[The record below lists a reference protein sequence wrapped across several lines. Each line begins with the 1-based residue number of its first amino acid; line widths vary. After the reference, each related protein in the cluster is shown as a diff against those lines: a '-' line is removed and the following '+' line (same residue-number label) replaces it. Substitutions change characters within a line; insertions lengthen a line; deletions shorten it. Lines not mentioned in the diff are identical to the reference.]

1 MIEIYIILSL
11 VIGIGIGYFLASQNS
26 STNDED
32 IDSIKK
38 EMENTFKALALDVN
52 RSNTEEF
59 FKLAN
64 DKFQGLSKESDK
76 NLETKTNFDVNHPGA
91 LKAPMVGTA
100 YVSPEPGK
108 APFIRIGDTVSKNQP
123 LLIVEAMKVMNTITA
138 PKGGKVVFIGFEDGQ
153 PVEFEQLLVII
164 E

>member
-1 MIEIYIILSL
+1 MKE
-11 VIGIGIGYFLASQNS
+11 NS
-26 STNDED
+26 SNDIEL
-32 IDSIKK
+32 IRKLSQLMSK
-38 EMENTFKALALDVN
+38 EKITKLKYE
-52 RSNTEEF
+52 RSD
-59 FKLAN
+59 FKLSI
-64 DKFQGLSKESDK
+64 DKNTQSEKLTTFQTPKLVETEIKENK
-76 NLETKTNFDVNHPGA
+76 NLETKTNFDANHPGA

-108 APFIRIGDTVSKNQP
+108 APFISIGDTVSKNQP
-123 LLIVEAMKVMNTITA
+123 LLIIEAMKVMNTITA

>member
-1 MIEIYIILSL
+1 MKENSNKEIELIRKLSQL
-11 VIGIGIGYFLASQNS
+11 MTKEKISKLKYEKLDLKLSIDKNAQSENFAPSQIRKMVE
-26 STNDED
+26 TET
-32 IDSIKK
+32 
-38 EMENTFKALALDVN
+38 MENKASETF
-52 RSNTEEF
+52 SN
-59 FKLAN
+59 L
-64 DKFQGLSKESDK
+64 
-76 NLETKTNFDVNHPGA
+76 DVNHPGA

-108 APFIRIGDTVSKNQP
+108 APFIRIGDTVSNNQP
-123 LLIVEAMKVMNTITA
+123 LLIIEAMKVMNTITA

>member
-1 MIEIYIILSL
+1 MKENSNKDIELIRKLSQL
-11 VIGIGIGYFLASQNS
+11 MS
-26 STNDED
+26 
-32 IDSIKK
+32 K
-38 EMENTFKALALDVN
+38 EKITKLKYE
-52 RSNTEEF
+52 RSD
-59 FKLAN
+59 FKLSI
-64 DKFQGLSKESDK
+64 DKNTQSENLTTFQTPQLVETEIKENK

-108 APFIRIGDTVSKNQP
+108 APFIRIGDTVSNNQP
-123 LLIVEAMKVMNTITA
+123 LLIIEAMKVMNTINA
-138 PKGGKVVFIGFEDGQ
+138 PKAGKIVFIGFEDGQ

>member
-1 MIEIYIILSL
+1 MKENSNKEIELIRKLSQL
-11 VIGIGIGYFLASQNS
+11 MTKEKITKLKYEKS
-26 STNDED
+26 D
-32 IDSIKK
+32 IKLSI
-38 EMENTFKALALDVN
+38 
-52 RSNTEEF
+52 
-59 FKLAN
+59 
-64 DKFQGLSKESDK
+64 DK
-76 NLETKTNFDVNHPGA
+76 NAQSKDVLSTHTPKIVETLTKENEASETKSNLDINHPGA

-108 APFIRIGDTVSKNQP
+108 APYIRIGDTVSNNQP
-123 LLIVEAMKVMNTITA
+123 LLIIEAMKVMNTINA

>member
-1 MIEIYIILSL
+1 MKENSNKDIELIRKLSQL
-11 VIGIGIGYFLASQNS
+11 MS
-26 STNDED
+26 
-32 IDSIKK
+32 K
-38 EMENTFKALALDVN
+38 EKITKLKYE
-52 RSNTEEF
+52 RSD
-59 FKLAN
+59 FKLSI
-64 DKFQGLSKESDK
+64 DKYTQSEKLTTLQTPKLIETEIKENK
-76 NLETKTNFDVNHPGA
+76 NLETKTNFDANHPGA

-123 LLIVEAMKVMNTITA
+123 LLIIEAMKVMNTITA

>member
-1 MIEIYIILSL
+1 MKENSNKDIELIRKLSQL
-11 VIGIGIGYFLASQNS
+11 MS
-26 STNDED
+26 
-32 IDSIKK
+32 K
-38 EMENTFKALALDVN
+38 EKITKLKYE
-52 RSNTEEF
+52 RSD
-59 FKLAN
+59 FKLSI
-64 DKFQGLSKESDK
+64 DKNTQSENLTTFQTPQLVETEIKENK

-100 YVSPEPGK
+100 YISPEPGK
-108 APFIRIGDTVSKNQP
+108 APFIRIGDMVSNNQP
-123 LLIVEAMKVMNTITA
+123 LLIIEAMKVMNTITA

>member
-1 MIEIYIILSL
+1 MKENSNKDIELIRKLSQL
-11 VIGIGIGYFLASQNS
+11 MS
-26 STNDED
+26 
-32 IDSIKK
+32 K
-38 EMENTFKALALDVN
+38 EKITKLKYE
-52 RSNTEEF
+52 RSD
-59 FKLAN
+59 FKLSI
-64 DKFQGLSKESDK
+64 DKYTQSEKFTTFQTPKLVETEINENK
-76 NLETKTNFDVNHPGA
+76 NLETKTNFDINHPGA

-123 LLIVEAMKVMNTITA
+123 LLIIEAMKVMNTITA

>member
-1 MIEIYIILSL
+1 MKENSNKDIELIRKLSQL
-11 VIGIGIGYFLASQNS
+11 MS
-26 STNDED
+26 
-32 IDSIKK
+32 K
-38 EMENTFKALALDVN
+38 EKITKLKYE
-52 RSNTEEF
+52 RSD
-59 FKLAN
+59 FKLSI
-64 DKFQGLSKESDK
+64 DKNTQSENLTTFQTPKLIDTEIKENK

-108 APFIRIGDTVSKNQP
+108 APFIRIGDTVSNNQP
-123 LLIVEAMKVMNTITA
+123 LLIIEAMKVMNTITA

>member
-1 MIEIYIILSL
+1 MKENSNKDIELIRKLSQL
-11 VIGIGIGYFLASQNS
+11 MS
-26 STNDED
+26 
-32 IDSIKK
+32 K
-38 EMENTFKALALDVN
+38 EKITKLKYE
-52 RSNTEEF
+52 RSD
-59 FKLAN
+59 FKLSIN
-64 DKFQGLSKESDK
+64 KYTQSEKFTTFQTPKLVETEIKENK
-76 NLETKTNFDVNHPGA
+76 NLETETNFDTNHPGA

-123 LLIVEAMKVMNTITA
+123 LLIIEAMKVMNTINA

>member
-1 MIEIYIILSL
+1 MKENSNKDIELIRKLSQL
-11 VIGIGIGYFLASQNS
+11 MS
-26 STNDED
+26 
-32 IDSIKK
+32 K
-38 EMENTFKALALDVN
+38 EKITKLKYE
-52 RSNTEEF
+52 RSN
-59 FKLAN
+59 FKLSI
-64 DKFQGLSKESDK
+64 DKNTQSENLTTFQTPKLVETEIKENK

-108 APFIRIGDTVSKNQP
+108 APFIRLGDTVSNNQP
-123 LLIVEAMKVMNTITA
+123 LLIIEAMKVMNTITA

>member
-1 MIEIYIILSL
+1 MKENSNKDIELIRKLSQL
-11 VIGIGIGYFLASQNS
+11 MS
-26 STNDED
+26 
-32 IDSIKK
+32 K
-38 EMENTFKALALDVN
+38 EKITKLKYE
-52 RSNTEEF
+52 RSD
-59 FKLAN
+59 FKLSI
-64 DKFQGLSKESDK
+64 DKYTQSEKLTALQTPKLIETEIKENK

-108 APFIRIGDTVSKNQP
+108 APFIRIGDTVSNNQP
-123 LLIVEAMKVMNTITA
+123 LLIIEAMKVMNTITA

>member
-1 MIEIYIILSL
+1 MKENSNKDIELIRKLSQL
-11 VIGIGIGYFLASQNS
+11 MS
-26 STNDED
+26 
-32 IDSIKK
+32 K
-38 EMENTFKALALDVN
+38 EKITKLKYE
-52 RSNTEEF
+52 RSD
-59 FKLAN
+59 FKLSI
-64 DKFQGLSKESDK
+64 DKNTQSEKLTTFQTPKLVETEIKENK

-108 APFIRIGDTVSKNQP
+108 APFIRIGDTVSNNQP
-123 LLIVEAMKVMNTITA
+123 LLIIEAMKVMNTINA

>member
-1 MIEIYIILSL
+1 MEKNSNKDVELIRKLSQL
-11 VIGIGIGYFLASQNS
+11 MS
-26 STNDED
+26 
-32 IDSIKK
+32 K
-38 EMENTFKALALDVN
+38 EKITKLKYE
-52 RSNTEEF
+52 RSD
-59 FKLAN
+59 FKLSI
-64 DKFQGLSKESDK
+64 DKYTQSEKLTTFQTPKLVETEIKENK
-76 NLETKTNFDVNHPGA
+76 NLETKTNFDTNHPGA

-123 LLIVEAMKVMNTITA
+123 LLIIEAMKVMNTITA

>member
-1 MIEIYIILSL
+1 MKENSNKDIELIRKLSQL
-11 VIGIGIGYFLASQNS
+11 MS
-26 STNDED
+26 
-32 IDSIKK
+32 K
-38 EMENTFKALALDVN
+38 EKITKLKYE
-52 RSNTEEF
+52 RSD
-59 FKLAN
+59 FKLSI
-64 DKFQGLSKESDK
+64 DKNTQSENLTTFQTRKLVETEIKENK

-108 APFIRIGDTVSKNQP
+108 APFIRIGDTVSNNQP
-123 LLIVEAMKVMNTITA
+123 LLIIEAMKVMNTITA

>member
-1 MIEIYIILSL
+1 MKENPNKDIELIRKLSQL
-11 VIGIGIGYFLASQNS
+11 MTKEKITKLKYEKSDLKL
-26 STNDED
+26 
-32 IDSIKK
+32 SI
-38 EMENTFKALALDVN
+38 
-52 RSNTEEF
+52 
-59 FKLAN
+59 
-64 DKFQGLSKESDK
+64 DK
-76 NLETKTNFDVNHPGA
+76 NAQSENFAPIQTQKIVATETQEDKTSETTSNLDTNHPGA

-108 APFIRIGDTVSKNQP
+108 APFIRLGDTVSNNQP
-123 LLIVEAMKVMNTITA
+123 LLIIEAMKVMNTINA

>member
-1 MIEIYIILSL
+1 MKENQNKEIELIRKLSQL
-11 VIGIGIGYFLASQNS
+11 MTKEKITKLKYKNS
-26 STNDED
+26 D
-32 IDSIKK
+32 
-38 EMENTFKALALDVN
+38 
-52 RSNTEEF
+52 
-59 FKLAN
+59 FKL
-64 DKFQGLSKESDK
+64 SIDK
-76 NLETKTNFDVNHPGA
+76 NVQYEKLVSTQTQKTALTETKANKTSETISNLDANHPGA

-108 APFIRIGDTVSKNQP
+108 APFIRLGDNVSNNQP
-123 LLIVEAMKVMNTITA
+123 LLIIEAMKVMNTINA

>member
-1 MIEIYIILSL
+1 MKENPNKEIELIRKLSQL
-11 VIGIGIGYFLASQNS
+11 MSKEKITKLKYQRSDFKLS
-26 STNDED
+26 
-32 IDSIKK
+32 IDK
-38 EMENTFKALALDVN
+38 
-52 RSNTEEF
+52 NTESENLSTF
-59 FKLAN
+59 QTPKLVETEI
-64 DKFQGLSKESDK
+64 KENK
-76 NLETKTNFDVNHPGA
+76 NLETKTNFDINHPGA

-108 APFIRIGDTVSKNQP
+108 TPFVRLGDTVSKNQP
-123 LLIVEAMKVMNTITA
+123 LLIIEAMKVMNTINA

>member
-1 MIEIYIILSL
+1 MKENSNKDIELIRKLSQL
-11 VIGIGIGYFLASQNS
+11 MS
-26 STNDED
+26 
-32 IDSIKK
+32 K
-38 EMENTFKALALDVN
+38 EKITKLKYE
-52 RSNTEEF
+52 RSD
-59 FKLAN
+59 FKL
-64 DKFQGLSKESDK
+64 SIDK
-76 NLETKTNFDVNHPGA
+76 NTQSENLTTFQTPKLVENEIKENKNIETKTNFDINHPGA

-108 APFIRIGDTVSKNQP
+108 APFIRIGDTVSNNQP
-123 LLIVEAMKVMNTITA
+123 LLIIEAMKVMNTITA

>member
-1 MIEIYIILSL
+1 MKENSNKDIELIRKLSQL
-11 VIGIGIGYFLASQNS
+11 MS
-26 STNDED
+26 
-32 IDSIKK
+32 K
-38 EMENTFKALALDVN
+38 EKITKLKYE
-52 RSNTEEF
+52 RSD
-59 FKLAN
+59 FKLSI
-64 DKFQGLSKESDK
+64 DKNTQSENLTTFQTPNLVETKTKENK

-108 APFIRIGDTVSKNQP
+108 APFIRIGDTVSNNQP
-123 LLIVEAMKVMNTITA
+123 LLIIEAMKVMNTITA

>member
-1 MIEIYIILSL
+1 MKENSNKDIELIRKLSQL
-11 VIGIGIGYFLASQNS
+11 MS
-26 STNDED
+26 
-32 IDSIKK
+32 K
-38 EMENTFKALALDVN
+38 EKITKLKYEKSD
-52 RSNTEEF
+52 
-59 FKLAN
+59 FKLSI
-64 DKFQGLSKESDK
+64 DKNTQSENLTTFQTPKLVETEIKENK

-108 APFIRIGDTVSKNQP
+108 APFIRIGDTVSNNQP
-123 LLIVEAMKVMNTITA
+123 LLIIEAMKVMNTINA

>member
-1 MIEIYIILSL
+1 MKENSNKDIELIRKLSQL
-11 VIGIGIGYFLASQNS
+11 MSREKITKLKY
-26 STNDED
+26 E
-32 IDSIKK
+32 
-38 EMENTFKALALDVN
+38 
-52 RSNTEEF
+52 RSD
-59 FKLAN
+59 FKLSI
-64 DKFQGLSKESDK
+64 DKNTQSENLTTFQTPDLVETKTKENK

-108 APFIRIGDTVSKNQP
+108 APFIRIGDTVSNNQP
-123 LLIVEAMKVMNTITA
+123 LLIIEAMKVMNTINA